1 MRTQGGARLPKAPRG
16 NASLRSEDLPTPRVS
31 LPRPVK
37 MLGQAGSGG
46 GKRAVCLR
54 WTVCCGVL
62 MVAVIAGAIVGVQA
76 FMDARQLARGAS
88 APESLQASSGDVMT
102 KRAHGTCI
110 APVQS
115 PLRWGCDVKT
125 ADRISCFN
133 RHWAERAG
141 YWEQTSFLS
150 QEATGP
156 VTFYDSVTSQ
166 PLFRAPVGRSWQ
178 DFIDES
184 VHHGWPS
191 FRDAEVLPERV
202 RVLEDGETVSVDGTH
217 LGHNL
222 PDSDGNRYCIN
233 LVSVAGFA
241 PGTAEGKAQIA
252 AIDAARQRDGLGPLS
267 EEP

>member
-1 MRTQGGARLPKAPRG
+1 M
-16 NASLRSEDLPTPRVS
+16 
-31 LPRPVK
+31 
-37 MLGQAGSGG
+37 
-46 GKRAVCLR
+46 
-54 WTVCCGVL
+54 
-62 MVAVIAGAIVGVQA
+62 
-76 FMDARQLARGAS
+76 
-88 APESLQASSGDVMT
+88 
-102 KRAHGTCI
+102 
-110 APVQS
+110 
-115 PLRWGCDVKT
+115 
-125 ADRISCFN
+125 
-133 RHWAERAG
+133 
-141 YWEQTSFLS
+141 
-150 QEATGP
+150 
-156 VTFYDSVTSQ
+156 TSQ

-191 FRDAEVLPERV
+191 FRDAEVLPDRV

-241 PGTAEGKAQIA
+241 PGTAEGKTQIA